1 MIYEMARID
10 VIKGKEAAFEEAV
23 EQALPLF
30 HRAKGCKSVALHRTV
45 EHPSHYVL
53 LVQWENLDDH
63 MVLFRYSA
71 DFQTW
76 RGLAGPFFEK
86 PPVVTHTEIAV
97 Q

>member
-1 MIYEMARID
+1 MARIE

-30 HRAKGCKSVALHRTV
+30 HRAKGCKAVALHRTV

-63 MVLFRYSA
+63 MVLFRDSE

-76 RGLAGPFFEK
+76 RTLAGPFFEK

>member
-10 VIKGKEAAFEEAV
+10 VIKGQESAFEEAV
-23 EQALPLF
+23 GKALPLF
-30 HRAKGCKSVALHRTV
+30 HRARGCKGVALHRTV

-63 MVLFRYSA
+63 MVHFRDSE
-71 DFQTW
+71 DFQGW
-76 RGLAGPFFEK
+76 RNLAGPFFEK